1 MKVAVPTFDGIRL
14 EPRFGRAPSYAIA
27 EVGLGSFDILEH
39 RRNPVTARQRGRRV
53 PSPQR
58 VQPEDRFEVVAS
70 LLADCRVVIAQDID
84 DDMRMALDLKNI
96 EVVVTSEGLLD
107 RALALLSL
115 AALRDESRGFLSD
128 GSGGDEDGDQP
139 GPESGFDG

>member
-27 EVGLGSFDILEH
+27 EVGLGSFDVLEH
-39 RRNPVTARQRGRRV
+39 RKNPVTARQRGRRI

-58 VQPEDRFEVVAS
+58 VEPQDRFEVVAT
-70 LLADCRVVIAQDID
+70 LLQDCRVVIAQDID

-115 AALRDESRGFLSD
+115 AALRDESRGFLVDD
-128 GSGGDEDGDQP
+128 GPGDDGVQP